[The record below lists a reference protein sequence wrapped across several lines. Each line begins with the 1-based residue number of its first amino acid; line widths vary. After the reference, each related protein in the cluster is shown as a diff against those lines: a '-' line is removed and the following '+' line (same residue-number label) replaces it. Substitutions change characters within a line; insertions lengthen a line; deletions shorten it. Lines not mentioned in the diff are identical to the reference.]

1 MEVEGQIGGVWK
13 ERKKTMEEE
22 GRSETRAQEKE
33 ERSVQFLIRKEGGC
47 VWLRGNKVVF
57 DNL

>member
-1 MEVEGQIGGVWK
+1 
-13 ERKKTMEEE
+13 MEEE
-22 GRSETRAQEKE
+22 GRSERARGEE

-47 VWLRGNKVVF
+47 VWLRGNKVVY